1 LGALLS
7 TASAI
12 NTTLFGT
19 ARLGVVMAQE
29 SKLPDVFSHIVMTIF
44 QENRPVPNNLAC
56 ELEEKEAL
64 PGEEVAAIV
73 RDS

>member
-1 LGALLS
+1 
-7 TASAI
+7 
-12 NTTLFGT
+12 
-19 ARLGVVMAQE
+19 MAQE
-29 SKLPDVFSHIVMTIF
+29 SKLSDVFSHIVMTIF